1 MVAVDLREAVVAAT
15 KQFKNISGLMAAAA
29 TSLIGSAQAEP
40 ADNKYVSEDW
50 QFESAFMYYS
60 EAERVTAYE
69 GVLAAKKDFGDEHIF
84 NGKITIDTLTGASAN
99 GAITQNQAQTFT
111 RPSGKGQFTVAE
123 NEVPLDD
130 TFRDTR
136 LQLNGQWTQPIL
148 TSSRLSTG
156 LHISKEYDYLSLAI
170 NLALAKDFN
179 QKNTTLSLA
188 TSYSKD
194 QFSPEGGRPI
204 AFASMVNDKTNLNEA
219 EFTQAFEATRQQ
231 GNGDKSTT
239 DIIIGLTQVLS
250 RDWIAQINLS
260 LSESEGYLTDPFKVL
275 SVVNKAGITQDL
287 IYERRP
293 DSRSKKSLFVQSK
306 KHFNWGVWDVSY
318 RYAAD
323 DWEISSHTVDTRL
336 RFALADG
343 SAITPH
349 VRYYQQNSAQFYR
362 PYLFLDE
369 EGSSSTE
376 SLLPTY
382 ASADYRLGDLNA
394 YTLGLKYETQTLAGN
409 DWAVR
414 LEYYLQD
421 PQKND
426 FDNLSS
432 LTTQNLYPQVKALI
446 LQFSYRL

>member
-1 MVAVDLREAVVAAT
+1 MAVGLREVAVAVT
-15 KQFKNISGLMAAAA
+15 KQFKNISGLMAVAA
-29 TSLIGSAQAEP
+29 TSLLGSAP
-40 ADNKYVSEDW
+40 AVSADSRDNSEDW
-50 QFESAFMYYS
+50 QFESAFMYYGES
-60 EAERVTAYE
+60 ERVTAYE
-69 GVLAAKKDFGDEHIF
+69 GVVAAKKDFGDEHIF

-99 GAITQNQAQTFT
+99 GAIAQNRAQTFT

-136 LQLNGQWTQPIL
+136 LQLNAQWTQPIL
-148 TSSRLSTG
+148 NASRLSTG
-156 LHISKEYDYLSLAI
+156 LHISKEYDYLSLAF

-194 QFSPEGGRPI
+194 KFSPEGGRPI
-204 AFASMVNDKTNLNEA
+204 TFASMVNDKTNLNES

-231 GNGDKSTT
+231 GDGDKDTM
-239 DIIIGLTQVLS
+239 DIILGLTQVLR
-250 RDWIAQINLS
+250 RDWITQINLS
-260 LSESEGYLTDPFKVL
+260 QSESEGYLTDPFKVL
-275 SVVNKAGITQDL
+275 SVVNETGITQNL

-293 DSRSKKSLFVQSK
+293 DSRSKTSLFAQSK

-318 RYAAD
+318 RYSAD
-323 DWEISSHTVDTRL
+323 DWEISSHTIDTRL

-349 VRYYQQNSAQFYR
+349 FRYYQQSAAEFYR
-362 PYLFLDE
+362 PYLFLGE
-369 EGSSSTE
+369 AGSE
-376 SLLPTY
+376 NDLPLY

-394 YTLGLKYETQTLAGN
+394 YTLGLKYETQTQEGN

-414 LEYYLQD
+414 VEYYLQD

-432 LTTQNLYPQVKALI
+432 LSTQNLYPQVKALI